1 MPLDNKINVLDER
14 TDSILYYADS
24 NLRKDQGTGWIGGNA
39 PEFFDDQDDLIH
51 EGNRKY
57 VFYLTLVHPF
67 KPESMIS
74 IFIPD
79 SYDEYLENN
88 LYPNCSI
95 KVIEHP
101 ISTESTKEMFTN
113 RGLIKHIIS
122 NGVLSKDEKSMEQ
135 SFLIKVGGNPRL
147 IQNEDYYFTKLR
159 EDSYSFLFQVDE
171 DGYPETLVKDDYNYP
186 FGFGSLYIFAII
198 GAAEIERPV
207 AGFWQFS

>member
-1 MPLDNKINVLDER
+1 MPLDNKTKVLVER
-14 TDSILYYADS
+14 TDSILYYAESDLS
-24 NLRKDQGTGWIGGNA
+24 KDHGAGWIGGNA
-39 PEFFDDQDDLIH
+39 PDFFDDQDDLIH
-51 EGNRKY
+51 EGNQKY

-74 IFIPD
+74 IFIPED
-79 SYDEYLENN
+79 YEEYLVNN
-88 LYPNCSI
+88 MYPNCSI

-113 RGLIKHIIS
+113 PGLIKHIIS
-122 NGVLSKDEKSMEQ
+122 DGALSNDKKSIDQ

-159 EDSYSFLFQVDE
+159 EESFSFLFQVDE
-171 DGYPETLVKDDYNYP
+171 DGYPETLVQHDYNYP

-198 GAAEIERPV
+198 GATEIQHPV